1 MLERIC
7 NIPVKTWLDLI
18 SDLNEDVTDAKLVDH
33 GEMDEDSL
41 EEPLPPPFHQNSP
54 PHRPENQS
62 CVVEESYLESGLL
75 SQCTWE
81 DTPLPDVAT
90 SKCNELG
97 WCWIGGL
104 IGKGEDCV
112 LATRQALRK
121 LNSRYLCV
129 SFLFTVVVHIMSHA
143 RRKRTITGTKKK
155 RPLSVTF
162 IKTQ

>member
-33 GEMDEDSL
+33 GEMDEDSV

-54 PHRPENQS
+54 PHGPENQS
-62 CVVEESYLESGLL
+62 CVVKESYLESGLP
-75 SQCTWE
+75 SQCMWE

-90 SKCNELG
+90 SKCNDLG

-104 IGKGEDCV
+104 VGKGEDCV

-121 LNSRYLCV
+121 LNSRYLCF
-129 SFLFTVVVHIMSHA
+129 SFLFTVLVHVVSNA
-143 RRKRTITGTKKK
+143 RRKLTITGTRKKAIVNY
-155 RPLSVTF
+155 LY
-162 IKTQ
+162 

>member
-18 SDLNEDVTDAKLVDH
+18 SDLNEDVTNAKLVDH
-33 GEMDEDSL
+33 GEKDEDSV
-41 EEPLPPPFHQNSP
+41 EETLPLPFHQNSP

-62 CVVEESYLESGLL
+62 CVVEEPYLESGLP

-104 IGKGEDCV
+104 VGKGEDCV

-129 SFLFTVVVHIMSHA
+129 SFFTVVVHIMSNA
-143 RRKRTITGTKKK
+143 RRKHIFTRTRKKK
-155 RPLSVTF
+155 KLLPVKC

>member
-41 EEPLPPPFHQNSP
+41 EEPLPSSFHQNSP
-54 PHRPENQS
+54 PHRPENQP
-62 CVVEESYLESGLL
+62 CAAEELCLEPGLP
-75 SQCTWE
+75 SHCSWQ

-104 IGKGEDCV
+104 VGEGKDCV
-112 LATRQALRK
+112 SATRQALRK

-129 SFLFTVVVHIMSHA
+129 SLLFTVVMHIMSNE
-143 RRKRTITGTKKK
+143 RRKPIITATRKK
-155 RPLSVTF
+155 RPLSVTC
-162 IKTQ
+162 IKT